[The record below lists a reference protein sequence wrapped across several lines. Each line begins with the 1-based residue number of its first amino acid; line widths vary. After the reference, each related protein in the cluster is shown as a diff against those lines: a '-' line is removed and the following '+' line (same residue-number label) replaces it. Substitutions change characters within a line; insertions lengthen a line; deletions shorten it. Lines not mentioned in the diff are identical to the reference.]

1 MTSAGLPS
9 SSKLNTVGGTKW
21 YITEQDRPPNATLFA
36 YESAAF
42 LNPLLARILDKAEH
56 EAPFGDLPTA
66 VQLYAIR
73 QAGDFEDRL
82 ALAAD
87 AGYNA
92 VELWGWGNLS
102 GSEVRALLD
111 KYGLDATS
119 THTGAN
125 SLRNNMEATIQF
137 HKDAG
142 VDRLIIPSFNANDA
156 EGWANFGK
164 ELNAWGAELREHG
177 ILLGYH
183 NHGQEFQVYD
193 GRWALEWMLDEVD
206 PENLFLQVDLGW
218 AYDAGVD
225 LIELINKYRRPH
237 PVRPREG
244 LE

>member
-1 MTSAGLPS
+1 
-9 SSKLNTVGGTKW
+9 
-21 YITEQDRPPNATLFA
+21 FA

-42 LNPLLARILDKAEH
+42 LNPLLARILDLKQH
-56 EAPFGDLPTA
+56 ESPFADLPTG

-82 ALAAD
+82 ALAAA
-87 AGYNA
+87 AGYKA

-119 THTGAN
+119 THTNAS
-125 SLRNNMEATIQF
+125 SLRNNMQATIQF

-142 VDRLIIPSFNANDA
+142 VYRLIIPSFNADSA

-183 NHGQEFQVYD
+183 NHTQEFQVFD
-193 GRWALEWMLDEVD
+193 GR
-206 PENLFLQVDLGW
+206 
-218 AYDAGVD
+218 
-225 LIELINKYRRPH
+225 
-237 PVRPREG
+237 
-244 LE
+244 